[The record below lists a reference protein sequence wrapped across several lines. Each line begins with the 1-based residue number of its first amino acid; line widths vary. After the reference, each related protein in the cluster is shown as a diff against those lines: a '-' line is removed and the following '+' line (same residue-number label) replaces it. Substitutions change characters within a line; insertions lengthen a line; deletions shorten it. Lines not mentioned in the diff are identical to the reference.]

1 MENLRDFKCWLA
13 ESIENRFKDN
23 GQIMDL
29 PKDVVDIAELYK
41 KKDKKLYVVGG
52 AVRDFL
58 LGKVPKDFDLTTEC
72 TPDESIEIL
81 SPYYKVL
88 EVGKAFG
95 VIKVITQDEPDGYEI
110 ATFRSDVGSGR
121 RPESVIFTSIDKD
134 VLRRDLTVN
143 ALFYDIDKK
152 EVVDLVGGI
161 DDLKKGVVR
170 TVGKAEDRFGED
182 PLRRLR
188 AVRFASKLGS
198 KMDPELHNS
207 LKFNSSLKGVSPER
221 IRDEFLKILGSSSN
235 VLGSLEML
243 EDYGML
249 SQIFPGLETKVDK
262 VSKSFPMVTVALIL
276 RDNPVEKVEK
286 ELNKL
291 TWTSGEINQIAFLLN
306 LLKLSENTAYEL
318 KKKEGLARFYY
329 PEEIEDFAK
338 LAGIDDKL
346 MQAYFAYSPRVK
358 SEDVMTQGFTGPE
371 IGKEIRRREAQNF
384 RSILK
389 DI

>member
-1 MENLRDFKCWLA
+1 MKKLSNFENWLL
-13 ESIENRFKDN
+13 ENTPDEGSN
-23 GQIMDL
+23 QIMDL
-29 PKDVVDIAELYK
+29 PQDVLVISDLYK
-41 KKDKKLYVVGG
+41 QAGKSLFVVGG

-58 LGKVPKDFDLTTEC
+58 LGKTPKDFDLATEA

-81 SPYYKVL
+81 SPYFKVL

-95 VIKVITQDEPDGYEI
+95 VIKVVTQDEPEGYEI
-110 ATFRSDVGSGR
+110 AAFRSDVGSGR
-121 RPESVIFTSIDKD
+121 RPEGVIFTSIDND

-143 ALFYDIDKK
+143 ALFYDIDKQQ
-152 EVVDLVGGI
+152 VVDLVGGI
-161 DDLKKGVVR
+161 SDLKKGVVR
-170 TVGKAEDRFGED
+170 TVGKAEDRFEED

-198 KMDPELHNS
+198 KMDPELHSS
-207 LKFNSSLKGVSPER
+207 LKANSSLKGVSPER
-221 IRDEFLKILGSSSN
+221 IRDEFIKILKSSSDI
-235 VLGSLEML
+235 LDSLEML
-243 EDYGML
+243 EDYNML
-249 SQIFPGLETKVDK
+249 SQIFPELETRVDK
-262 VSKSFPMVTVALIL
+262 ASKSFPMATVALIL
-276 RDNPVEKVEK
+276 RDNPPEKVEK

-291 TWTSGEINQIAFLLN
+291 TWTTSEINQISFLLN

-346 MQAYFAYSPRVK
+346 MKAYFKYSPTVK
-358 SEDVMTQGFTGPE
+358 SEDVISQGFAGPE
-371 IGKEIRRREAQNF
+371 IGKEIRRRESQNF
-384 RSILK
+384 KSILE

>member
-1 MENLRDFKCWLA
+1 MENLRNFKCWLA
-13 ESIENRFKDN
+13 ESIENGLKEDRVMN
-23 GQIMDL
+23 L

-41 KKDKKLYVVGG
+41 KRNRKLYVVGG

-58 LGKVPKDFDLTTEC
+58 LGKVPKDFDLTTDC

-88 EVGKAFG
+88 EVGKVFG
-95 VIKVITQDEPDGYEI
+95 VIKVITQDEPEGYEI

-121 RPESVIFTSIDKD
+121 RPEGVIFTSIDKD

-143 ALFYDIDKK
+143 ALFYDIEKQ

-161 DDLKKGVVR
+161 EDLKKGLVR
-170 TVGKAEDRFGED
+170 TVGNADDRFEED

-198 KMDPELHNS
+198 RMDPELHNS
-207 LKFNSSLKGVSPER
+207 LKSNSSLKGVSPER
-221 IRDEFLKILGSSSN
+221 IRDEFLKILRSSSN
-235 VLGSLEML
+235 VLSSLKML
-243 EDYGML
+243 EDYDML
-249 SQIFPGLETKVDK
+249 SQVFPGLEIKADK
-262 VSKSFPMVTVALIL
+262 ASKSFPMATVALIL
-276 RDNPVEKVEK
+276 RGNSPEKVEK
-286 ELNKL
+286 ELNRL
-291 TWTSGEINQIAFLLN
+291 TWTTSEVNQIAFLLN

-318 KKKEGLARFYY
+318 KKKEGLARFYH
-329 PEEIEDFAK
+329 PEEIEEFAK
-338 LAGIDDKL
+338 LTGIEDKL

-358 SEDVMTQGFTGPE
+358 SEDVMAQGFTGPE
-371 IGKEIRRREAQNF
+371 IGKEIRRREARNF
-384 RSILK
+384 RSILE

>member
-1 MENLRDFKCWLA
+1 MEILRNFKCWLV
-13 ESIENRFKDN
+13 ESIENKLKND
-23 GQIMDL
+23 GQTMNL
-29 PKDVVDIAELYK
+29 PKDVLDIAELYK
-41 KKDKKLYVVGG
+41 KRDKKLYVVGG

-58 LGKVPKDFDLTTEC
+58 LGKTPKDFDLTTEC

-95 VIKVITQDEPDGYEI
+95 VIKVITQDEPEGYEI

-121 RPESVIFTSIDKD
+121 RPDGVIFTSIDKD

-161 DDLKKGVVR
+161 EDLKRGVVR
-170 TVGKAEDRFGED
+170 TVGKAEDRFEED
-182 PLRRLR
+182 SLRRLR

-198 KMDPELHNS
+198 KMDPELHGA
-207 LKFNSSLKGVSPER
+207 LEFNSSLKGVSPER
-221 IRDEFLKILGSSSN
+221 IRDEFLKILKSANN
-235 VLGSLEML
+235 VSDAIRML
-243 EDYGML
+243 DDYGML
-249 SQIFPGLETKVDK
+249 SQIFPGLITKSDK
-262 VSKSFPMVTVALIL
+262 VSQSFPVATVALIL
-276 RDNPVEKVEK
+276 RDNPPEKVEK

-291 TWTSGEINQIAFLLN
+291 AWTTGEVNQIAFLLN

-329 PEEIEDFAK
+329 LEEIVEFAK
-338 LAGIDDKL
+338 QVGISSKL
-346 MQAYFAYSPRVK
+346 MQAYLTYSPRVK
-358 SEDVMTQGFTGPE
+358 SEELMAQGFKGPE
-371 IGKEIRRREAQNF
+371 LGREIKRRESEIF
-384 RSILK
+384 K
-389 DI
+389 DLLADI

>member
-1 MENLRDFKCWLA
+1 MEILRNFKCWLA
-13 ESIENRFKDN
+13 ESIEDKLKND
-23 GQIMDL
+23 GQTMNL
-29 PKDVVDIAELYK
+29 PKDVLDIAELYK
-41 KKDKKLYVVGG
+41 KRDKKLYVVGG

-58 LGKVPKDFDLTTEC
+58 LGKTPKDFDLTTEC

-121 RPESVIFTSIDKD
+121 RPDGVIFTSIDKD

-161 DDLKKGVVR
+161 EDLKRGVVR
-170 TVGKAEDRFGED
+170 TVGKAEDRFEED
-182 PLRRLR
+182 SLRRLR

-198 KMDPELHNS
+198 KMDPELHGA
-207 LKFNSSLKGVSPER
+207 LEFNSSLKGVSPER
-221 IRDEFLKILGSSSN
+221 IRDEFLKILKSANN
-235 VLGSLEML
+235 VSDAIRML
-243 EDYGML
+243 DDYGML
-249 SQIFPGLETKVDK
+249 SQIFPGLITKSDK
-262 VSKSFPMVTVALIL
+262 VSQSFPVATVALIL
-276 RDNPVEKVEK
+276 RDNPPEKVEK

-291 TWTSGEINQIAFLLN
+291 AWTTGEVNQIAFLLN

-329 PEEIEDFAK
+329 LEEIEEFAK
-338 LAGIDDKL
+338 LAGVDEGL
-346 MQAYFAYSPRVK
+346 MKSYLKYLPTIK
-358 SEDVMTQGFTGPE
+358 SEDVMAQGFTGPE
-371 IGKEIRRREAQNF
+371 IGREIRRRESEAF
-384 RSILK
+384 KAILR